1 MNASAAHRIVAAAL
15 LLLLA
20 AAPSE
25 ARRAQRPSTPAHTPL
40 VYAVVVGHNDGW
52 GVLPQLRYA
61 DDDALRFYKLATRLT
76 PSKNVA
82 LLTELDVETWRRLQ
96 LANTTPP
103 PYLPPTKRR
112 LEQVLA
118 LFKRQVAVARRRTPG
133 RPVHLY
139 FFYSGHGEKGYF
151 LLKKAGASAIKG
163 ASPQIKGAFT
173 SRDLQRAFAGSKA
186 TLNGLFID
194 ACKSQSLF
202 TAKGPSADSE
212 LGPDFSKLIAKVER
226 TTRQLP
232 IGVLTSTMSNRPAG
246 EARDIGGGYFS
257 HVLISGLAGAADA
270 NSDGVVRYG
279 ELAAF
284 VSFHTRRISG
294 QRPWFRPPRGKMK
307 APLVWLTGRRD
318 LLEMPPGFAGHFAI
332 FDAKSGTLRM
342 EVHKTANQ
350 WTRLILEPGRY
361 KVVWVRS
368 RSVGLMARV
377 TLDGKKPAR
386 LMRRSFLSQVAL
398 STLGLARGARRLTR
412 RGPGSRPARA
422 PTSSAASAPTSTPT
436 STPASSPTALAG
448 LPDDDRVDVDRTIAA
463 FDPGSSG
470 FAEPFSPRV
479 VEMLEMAYNSGLTAL
494 TPVFARRSR
503 DDEQSGTRPNQLQ
516 LAYGYLGAPARP
528 YEDAHGVALAYTRE
542 LALGPGSLSLGAR
555 GLYTQSRHAQQQNN
569 EQGFTL
575 HRFALQAEVGY
586 RYAFG
591 ARFSLGA
598 ALYGGWQLVM
608 LVKREPAGGDESRLV
623 TTLSGDATAL
633 RAGALLTADLRL
645 GAGWSLTL
653 AGGFGV
659 DSLTQAGD
667 REGFW
672 RPQLMAG
679 VGYAF

>member
-1 MNASAAHRIVAAAL
+1 MKAFVASTAAFTALAL
-15 LLLLA
+15 LAPRA
-20 AAPSE
+20 AE
-25 ARRAQRPSTPAHTPL
+25 ARRGRGSSHTPL

-96 LANTTPP
+96 LANTPPP

-112 LEQVLA
+112 LQQVLA
-118 LFKRQVAVARRRTPG
+118 LFKRQVAAARSREPS

-151 LLKKAGASAIKG
+151 LLKKSGQNAIKG
-163 ASPQIKGAFT
+163 AHLSSHIMGAFT
-173 SRDLQRAFAGSKA
+173 SRDLQRAFSGSKA

-202 TAKGPSADSE
+202 TAKGPSDSASGSPNKDDE
-212 LGPDFSKLIAKVER
+212 LGPDFSKLIARVER
-226 TTRQLP
+226 TSRQLP

-342 EVHKTANQ
+342 EVHKTAAQ
-350 WTRLILEPGRY
+350 WTRLILEPGSY

-377 TLDGKKPAR
+377 KLDGKKAAR
-386 LMRRSFLSQVAL
+386 LMRRSFLHQVSL
-398 STLGLARGARRLTR
+398 SKLGIARGALAR
-412 RGPGSRPARA
+412 RGAPAGQGSGGPA
-422 PTSSAASAPTSTPT
+422 SG
-436 STPASSPTALAG
+436 PASSPTTRLAE
-448 LPDDDRVDVDRTIAA
+448 DRVDVDRTIAA
-463 FDPGSSG
+463 FDPANSG

-479 VEMLEMAYNSGLTAL
+479 VEMLEMAYTSGLTAL
-494 TPVFARRSR
+494 TPIFARRKANA
-503 DDEQSGTRPNQLQ
+503 DDGSRPNQLS
-516 LAYGYLGAPARP
+516 LSYGYLGAPARP
-528 YEDAHGVALAYTRE
+528 YEDAHGVALSYSRVVP
-542 LALGPGSLSLGAR
+542 LGPGALTLGLR
-555 GLYTQSRHAQQQNN
+555 GLYTHSNHAQQQNN
-569 EQGFTL
+569 EQGFTI
-575 HRFALQAEVGY
+575 HRFALQGEVGY
-586 RYAFG
+586 RYRLLG
-591 ARFSLGA
+591 SRLGIGA
-598 ALYGGWQLVM
+598 AVYGGWQLVM
-608 LVKREPAGGDESRLV
+608 LVKREPADLDHSQLI
-623 TTLSGDATAL
+623 TTLTGDAAGL
-633 RAGALLTADLRL
+633 RFGALLTTDLRL
-645 GAGWSLTL
+645 GAGWSLTV
-653 AGGFGV
+653 AGGYGV
-659 DSLTQAGD
+659 DSLRQAGE
-667 REGFW
+667 REAFAT
-672 RPQLMAG
+672 PQLMAG
-679 VGYAF
+679 VSYAF